1 MRPPSMYPASPLF
14 KINGFPSST
23 SFSPSF
29 LKNCTDI
36 FPSMTTVMSSPGC
49 ECGGSELPRSHI
61 SIITSTPFSSVGT
74 VPRMV
79 NPAGVSGTTLW
90 CFQTPEVADVDIVL
104 IEGFDA
110 SMNRLQ
116 AARSMCVTDR
126 IDIVTWMFV
135 SSKFI

>member
-1 MRPPSMYPASPLF
+1 
-14 KINGFPSST
+14 
-23 SFSPSF
+23 
-29 LKNCTDI
+29 
-36 FPSMTTVMSSPGC
+36 
-49 ECGGSELPRSHI
+49 
-61 SIITSTPFSSVGT
+61 
-74 VPRMV
+74 MV

-104 IEGFDA
+104 IKGFDA

-135 SSKFI
+135 SSKFHLKTICSRQKRISSHDQLLEEVKRKLSKNA